1 MIPAY
6 IPLPYDTH
14 FQPVAIWNAYVPR
27 FDPEDSVRRNL
38 NPLYDI
44 PMTNMERTFFYWP
57 HVIDFYTGEFVSAD
71 VFSIV
76 SSM

>member
-14 FQPVAIWNAYVPR
+14 FQPVAIWNTYVPR
-27 FDPEDSVRRNL
+27 FDPEDSVRRNT
-38 NPLYDI
+38 NPLYDG
-44 PMTNMERTFFYWP
+44 ERALFYWP
-57 HVIDFYTGEFVSAD
+57 HVVDFYTGDSISMD
-71 VFSIV
+71 VFAIV